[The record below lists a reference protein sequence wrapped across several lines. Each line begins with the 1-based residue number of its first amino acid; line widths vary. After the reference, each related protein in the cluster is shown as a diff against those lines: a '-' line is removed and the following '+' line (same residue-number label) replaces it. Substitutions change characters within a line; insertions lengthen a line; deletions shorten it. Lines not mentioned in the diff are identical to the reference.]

1 MSKVI
6 ATALCGTLLTIS
18 APSLAQT
25 TDLSYPGAL
34 EQVRVSN
41 PNHYERLRQ
50 IVVGLAEKPSRL
62 ESDWLAQT
70 FSVTDV
76 KVGRPSF
83 VLRDLFAQ
91 SVQFKLDQSQYRLE
105 VVRTDLNVAI
115 EHPHQTL
122 LR

>member
-1 MSKVI
+1 MFKVI

-34 EQVRVSN
+34 EQVRLSN

-50 IVVGLAEKPSRL
+50 IVVGFAEKPSRV

-70 FSVTDV
+70 FSATDV
-76 KVGRPSF
+76 RVGRPSS
-83 VLRDLFAQ
+83 VLRDLLAQ